1 MGFIEILTIVFIILK
16 VLGLIDW
23 SWWLVFLPEIIMAVI
38 YVLLIIANVR
48 MHKKAIKRFDDMW
61 NKF

>member
-16 VLGLIDW
+16 ALGLIDW